1 MPKGRRINGD
11 FFNDVKLALSTGA
24 TQYDV
29 ASLYGISK
37 ATVSYIANAETY
49 DSYIEYESA
58 HNRRRTTAK
67 ARGERTTDKSAPQI
81 EPAKPAQ
88 TVVQSV
94 VVPYHVTQE
103 LQKTNALLT
112 QISAKLAY
120 IVEQLS

>member
-1 MPKGRRINGD
+1 MKKERRVNGE
-11 FFNDVKLALSTGA
+11 FFNAVKLALSTGA

-29 ASLYGISK
+29 ACLFGVSK
-37 ATVSYIANAETY
+37 ATISYIANAETY
-49 DSYIEYESA
+49 DAFIEHESV

-88 TVVQSV
+88 TVLQTVA
-94 VVPYHVTQE
+94 VPYHVTQE

-112 QISAKLAY
+112 QISAKHAY